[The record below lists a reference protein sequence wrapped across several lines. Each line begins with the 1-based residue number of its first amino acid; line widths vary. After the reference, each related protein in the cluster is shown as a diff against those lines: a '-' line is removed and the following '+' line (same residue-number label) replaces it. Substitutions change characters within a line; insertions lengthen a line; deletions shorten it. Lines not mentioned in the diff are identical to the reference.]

1 MGGEDSPL
9 LPVARCSGRKQPK
22 CGTRWC
28 VKSKAA
34 CLVLLWNLSVL
45 LAYKGFYDI
54 NAALQVATSS
64 WGPILANAVLTLVA
78 IFAPVAGL
86 LTDIRFSRHRA
97 ILCTSYAILAKFAL
111 LVAAILVLYFTKDTN
126 PNTALRR
133 YILYSVMIIIST
145 IYIVFLINA
154 IQFGM
159 DQLHD
164 SPTDD
169 LIMFIHW
176 YVWIYHTCSLNAEV
190 IWNLL
195 SYDPA
200 KISHFS
206 MTQLVGIAVIV
217 VTVVSIVVLKILS
230 MCVLRWRKNWFL
242 LEKTGLNPY
251 KLVYRVSKFAYHHKV
266 PLRRSAFT
274 YNAEESFSRM
284 DTAKLKYGGPFT
296 TKEVED
302 VKAVWGILRVLLSAG
317 PAFLLQAVIQSMLP
331 LFAKH
336 GKFLLSNYTIGNN
349 THTRIFHTEDM
360 ARYMIISN
368 GLLNPL
374 LVVICIPL
382 YLCWIR
388 PRIAHYMPGM
398 MKRIQIAIF
407 LTLLSLLSTFAMDLV
422 IHIRDSVGDVNCM
435 FNGFNKDNTNNE
447 ATISPNDP
455 LGTALYQDLFFLTCQ
470 HILSALVNMLMDIAV
485 LEFICSQSPY
495 SMKGLLLG
503 LSFSIKSLFQGV
515 AITSIL
521 LFASWQI
528 HPLSCGSAFYII
540 NITLALMEFILFRCV
555 ARRYKYRDD
564 NEPSYEY
571 IYAENYYSNIQ

>member
-1 MGGEDSPL
+1 MN
-9 LPVARCSGRKQPK
+9 
-22 CGTRWC
+22 
-28 VKSKAA
+28 SKAA

-45 LAYKGFYDI
+45 LAYRGFYDI
-54 NAALQVATSS
+54 NAALQVSTSS
-64 WGPILANAVLTLVA
+64 LGPILVNAVVTLVA

-97 ILCTSYAILAKFAL
+97 IFCNSYIILAKFAL
-111 LVAAILVLYFTKDTN
+111 VVVVLILCLTVDVLNRNFALSRYF
-126 PNTALRR
+126 
-133 YILYSVMIIIST
+133 LYSAMVILST
-145 IYIVFLINA
+145 VYIVFLINA

-164 SPTDD
+164 SPTEDFI
-169 LIMFIHW
+169 LFIHW
-176 YVWIYHTCSLNAEV
+176 YVWIYHACSLNAET
-190 IWNLL
+190 IWNML
-195 SYDPA
+195 SYDPVN
-200 KISHFS
+200 ISHVTKAQF
-206 MTQLVGIAVIV
+206 VGIVVIV
-217 VTVVSIVVLKILS
+217 ITAVTIVLLKILS
-230 MCVLRWRKNWFL
+230 MGILQWKKKCFF
-242 LEKTGLNPY
+242 LEKAGLNPY
-251 KLVYRVSKFAYHHKV
+251 KLVYKVTKFAYHHKF

-274 YNAEESFSRM
+274 FNAEESPSRM
-284 DTAKLKYGGPFT
+284 DTAKLKFGGPFT

-302 VKAVWGILRVLLSAG
+302 VIAFWGILKVLLSAG

-336 GKFLLSNYTIGNN
+336 RKLLLSNYTKGNI
-349 THTRIFHTEDM
+349 TIFHAEGM

-382 YLCWIR
+382 YLGWIR
-388 PRIAHYMPGM
+388 PRIAFFVPGM
-398 MKRIQIAIF
+398 IKRIQIAIF

-422 IHIRDSVGDVNCM
+422 IHVRDSVDDVNCM
-435 FNGFNKDNTNNE
+435 FNGFNKDENTNE
-447 ATISPNDP
+447 ATVSPNDFP
-455 LGTALYQDLFFLTCQ
+455 GTALYQDLFFLTCQ

-495 SMKGLLLG
+495 SMKGLLIG

-521 LFASWQI
+521 LFASWQMQ
-528 HPLSCGSAFYII
+528 PLSCGSAFYIA
-540 NITLALMEFILFRCV
+540 NITLALMEFILFGFV
-555 ARRYKYRDD
+555 ARRYKYRND
-564 NEPSYEY
+564 NEPSHEY